1 MASFII
7 PPSDRLIVALDV
19 PSTDEAQ
26 KIVDELGDTAAFYKI
41 GLQLFPVGGIDLA
54 RDLLAAGKKVF
65 LDFKFYDIG
74 ATVRNAVVSV
84 ARLGATFLTVHGDGD
99 IMAGAVA
106 GRGNSDL
113 KLLAITVLTSMDG
126 QSLEALG
133 FASSVQDLVLKRARI
148 ALEAGADG
156 VVASALEVALLRQ
169 ELGNDFVIVTP
180 GVRSPGIAHD
190 DQKRVATP
198 SDAIK
203 AGADYLV
210 VGREIIRAADK
221 RAAAHNIMEP
231 ITQSLDQGA

>member
-1 MASFII
+1 MASSII

-19 PSTDEAQ
+19 PSTDDAR
-26 KIVDELGDTAAFYKI
+26 KIVDELGDVVSFYKI

-54 RDLLAAGKKVF
+54 RDLLVAGKKVF

-84 ARLGATFLTVHGDGD
+84 AGLGASFLTVHGDGD

-106 GRGNSDL
+106 GRGNADL
-113 KLLAITVLTSMDG
+113 KLLAVTVLTSMDAH
-126 QSLEALG
+126 SLETLG
-133 FASSVQDLVLKRARI
+133 LAGSVPDLVLKRARM

-156 VVASALEVALLRQ
+156 VVASALEVARLRQ

-198 SDAIK
+198 SEAIK

-221 RAAAHNIMEP
+221 RAAAHNIMEQ
-231 ITQSLDQGA
+231 ITQSFD